1 MRSMLIWQ
9 KARVIHIEPV
19 AEDVRAVTF
28 AIEGEVPAYDPGS
41 HSQIR
46 VKIGALDAI
55 RTYTVVPSEPGTLRI
70 AVKRNP
76 NSRGGSAYIWS
87 LAIGDETE
95 MTIPENRFEL
105 SWRASHYLLIA
116 GGIGVTPIY
125 GMARVLAERGQSLR
139 MIYGAAQRSQMAFA
153 DELAALLG
161 DRIEF
166 FVQSEGRAFD
176 LAAEI
181 AALPTDGEAYVC
193 GPLGLLEAVKAA
205 WAEAGRV
212 PSRLRYEVF
221 GDSGKFSELPFEVE
235 IRTTGQVVGVRSDQS
250 LLEALLQSGVDMVFD
265 CQRGECG
272 LCAVDI
278 VETQAP
284 VDHRDVFFSGS
295 EKQENAR
302 MCACVSRLV
311 GGRAVIDTGYRP

>member
-1 MRSMLIWQ
+1 MLIWQ

-153 DELAALLG
+153 DELAGLLG

-181 AALPTDGEAYVC
+181 AALPADGEAYVC
-193 GPLGLLEAVKAA
+193 GPLGLLEAVKSA
-205 WAEAGRV
+205 WAEVGRV

>member
-153 DELAALLG
+153 DELAGLLG

-181 AALPTDGEAYVC
+181 AALPADGEAYVC
-193 GPLGLLEAVKAA
+193 GPLGLLEAVKSA
-205 WAEAGRV
+205 WAEVGRV

-295 EKQENAR
+295 EKQENA
-302 MCACVSRLV
+302 
-311 GGRAVIDTGYRP
+311 